1 LKQPSTIAI
10 DGPTASGKSTIGCL
24 LAQRLGYV
32 YFDTGVMYRAIT
44 WVALSRGWGAQD
56 EAGICQLAERV
67 VIDVTL
73 PTVADGRQYTVLAD
87 GVDITW
93 DIRRPEVE
101 AGVSQVSAYR
111 GVRQA
116 LTAQQRRIGSAGSI
130 VMVGR
135 DIGTVVLPAADVKLY
150 LDASLEERAG
160 RRWREKLQRG
170 ECVTMDE
177 VCVAVR
183 RRDEFDSS
191 RTIAP
196 LRPAED
202 AILIDTEGLSV
213 EQVLERVLELLRD
226 P

>member
-1 LKQPSTIAI
+1 LKRPSTIAI

-24 LAQRLGYV
+24 LAESMGYI

-44 WVALSRGWGAQD
+44 WVALSRGLDARD
-56 EAGICQLAERV
+56 EAAICQLAEWV
-67 VIDVTL
+67 VIDVMLPTL
-73 PTVADGRQYTVLAD
+73 PDGRQYTVLAD
-87 GVDITW
+87 GADITW

-116 LTAQQRRIGSAGSI
+116 LTAQQRRIGSAGNI

-135 DIGTVVLPAADVKLY
+135 DIGTVVLPDADAKFY

-170 ECVTMDE
+170 ECVTIDE
-177 VCVAVR
+177 VRVAVR

-196 LRPAED
+196 LQPADD
-202 AILIDTEGLSV
+202 AILIDTEGLGV